1 VELLEERWLFMAST
15 SKVFIGIDDKVI
27 ELTGA
32 DKEAFLADRKAS
44 TDAKAL
50 FETELK
56 TKQDSR
62 DSALKKLADIAG
74 LTKAELDAIL

>member
-1 VELLEERWLFMAST
+1 MAST

-74 LTKAELDAIL
+74 LAKAELDAIL